1 MNYSNQANYFWGKKK
16 SWDDMRLKHGAF
28 KRDITIEFE

>member
-1 MNYSNQANYFWGKKK
+1 MNYSNQANYFWGKKRAGVIGGLN
-16 SWDDMRLKHGAF
+16 MEL